1 MTIATSST
9 KEFSVGRLVELGHRV
24 AGLLNPQSNLRQA
37 DMTFGCELL
46 ELITKGLTTRGIQ
59 VRKVDFLNV
68 LLISGTNAYNLDPS
82 VADVVGT
89 AMYIE
94 PGQVVA
100 LANSET
106 PLRQVSRDEWQG
118 FSSKNASARPTT
130 YYVHRVSSI
139 IQVRL
144 WPVPGLTEA
153 GGTVRFQ
160 GNFWRANSTDANATV
175 DAERYWEDYLVS
187 ELAARLAGANSLPVD
202 RCAFLKAEAREKLE
216 LAQSY
221 SMDRPDVQLFV
232 DHGPSWRGRRR

>member
-9 KEFSVGRLVELGHRV
+9 KEFPIGRLVALAYRT
-24 AGLLNPQSNLRQA
+24 AGLLNPQSSLRLA
-37 DMTFGCELL
+37 DITFGCELL

-59 VRKVDFLNV
+59 VRKVDFLEV
-68 LLISGTNAYNLDPS
+68 TLITDVSAYTLDES

-94 PGQVVA
+94 PGQDVIA
-100 LANSET
+100 ATSET

-118 FSSKNASARPTT
+118 FSSKSASARPTT
-130 YYVHRVSSI
+130 YYVHRVANI
-139 IQVRL
+139 LQIRM
-144 WPVPGLTEA
+144 WPVPGATEN

-160 GNFWRANSTDANATV
+160 GNFWRADSTDASATV

-187 ELAARLAGANSLPVD
+187 ELAARLAGANHLPVD
-202 RCAFLKAEAREKLE
+202 RCKLLKDEAKEKLE

-221 SMDRPDVQLFV
+221 SMDRPDLQLYV
-232 DHGPSWRGRRR
+232 DHGYSGRRR